1 MGVVRKDMQTAGVT
15 EEDAWHWVRWRQVI
29 CCSEPL
35 MEQPK
40 EEEKE
45 KKKKLLS

>member
-15 EEDAWHWVRWRQVI
+15 EEDAGHWVRWRQVI

-35 MEQPK
+35 TEQPK